1 MRLSIHQLSL
11 LSLRSLLWQQRPKP
25 LPFPVPFSGGV
36 FQALALMLLPHRS
49 VLWVV
54 LQPVAESLTGLPV
67 QRFVREA
74 DSQSHQSS
82 QVVVLQLD
90 ASNEEKVFF
99 FKNGVKAWISTK
111 FNLNVQLPLRSPTC
125 GGR

>member
-1 MRLSIHQLSL
+1 
-11 LSLRSLLWQQRPKP
+11 
-25 LPFPVPFSGGV
+25 
-36 FQALALMLLPHRS
+36 MLLPHRS

-82 QVVVLQLD
+82 QVVVLKLD
-90 ASNEEKVFF
+90 ASNEENVEKKKKSNSEHGFILNF
-99 FKNGVKAWISTK
+99 K
-111 FNLNVQLPLRSPTC
+111 FNVNIQLPLRAATC